1 MKALPVL
8 EAPTGIACCTPLT
21 TDLEEGEA
29 AGLASVFAALGDPTR
44 VRIVSALM
52 RAGDACCVCDLEPEL
67 GLSQS
72 TVSYHLKRLL
82 DVGLLEREKRGTFSF
97 YRLAPQA
104 IDDVRA
110 LFT

>member
-1 MKALPVL
+1 MKQLPVV
-8 EAPTGIACCTPLT
+8 ESPAGIACCTPLT
-21 TDLEEGEA
+21 TDLEENEA

-44 VRIVSALM
+44 VRIVSALL
-52 RAGDACCVCDLEPEL
+52 RAEDACCVCDLEPEL

-110 LFT
+110 LFA